1 MRSMYFIE
9 ARRADS
15 LPLQKQRYCHYGI
28 QIENELSMG
37 KYGAIIVSALTH
49 PNVRQCMKVRLRLT

>member
-37 KYGAIIVSALTH
+37 KYGTIIVNALTH
-49 PNVRQCMKVRLRLT
+49 PNERQYQW